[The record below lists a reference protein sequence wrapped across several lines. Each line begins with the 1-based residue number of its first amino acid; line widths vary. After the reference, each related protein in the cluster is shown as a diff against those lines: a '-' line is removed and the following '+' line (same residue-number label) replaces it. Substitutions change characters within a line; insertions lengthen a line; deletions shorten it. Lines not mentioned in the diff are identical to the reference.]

1 MTRIVLV
8 GNAYGCGLLVRG
20 RLGTSRICAQDNRTT
35 LAFDAYWN
43 RMHSTL
49 AWAFRDTA
57 SPRVRIPRNKHTAG
71 AGICSWHDSLGTYRR
86 KCIDAHYDR
95 LHGTWYRRGSD
106 TRSCFGRVLTRR
118 IPCNTLG
125 TLCRMLR
132 VRQNHSDHRPCFDRS
147 FVSFRFDS
155 FLGSAA
161 ITAPADRSA
170 SGLLRPR

>member
-35 LAFDAYWN
+35 LAFDACRN

-57 SPRVRIPRNKHTAG
+57 SPRVRIPRNTHTAD
-71 AGICSWHDSLGTYRR
+71 AGICSWHDSLGMYRR

-125 TLCRMLR
+125 NCHTTLDPVAC
-132 VRQNHSDHRPCFDRS
+132 
-147 FVSFRFDS
+147 
-155 FLGSAA
+155 AA
-161 ITAPADRSA
+161 AAEPRLVQTK
-170 SGLLRPR
+170 LRPQLSFAYAFLMQRPLQTPLMICQRPF